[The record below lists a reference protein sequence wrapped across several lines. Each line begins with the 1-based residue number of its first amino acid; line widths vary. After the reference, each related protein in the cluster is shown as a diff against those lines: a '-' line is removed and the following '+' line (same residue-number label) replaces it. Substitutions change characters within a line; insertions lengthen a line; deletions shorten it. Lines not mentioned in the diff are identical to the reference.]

1 MTNSQDIIVT
11 EGRAKKAV
19 DSLTTEL
26 MMPKVNDKVKTAVE
40 NDRTRTGTITR
51 FYPYIDRA
59 EVKLDNTN
67 EKILCKILHRYGG
80 ELIDFFTPLAER
92 VEFDDK
98 LGEKYIV
105 PRVHQNVLVLKIHD
119 DDSQENLVMGYFLKD
134 EVIEFNPAS
143 PGNAKLAAIGVTNDY
158 YIKFGIDG
166 LSYKLPKKS
175 STQVGYFED
184 EMQTIE
190 HYTTDETYS
199 KEEVDEKIK
208 EAQKGNDTN
217 LDEKI
222 YTELLEASEDY
233 KQMSYENKYFL
244 FRGDCWTI
252 NNNFE
257 SSAAITSEST
267 TDFKVTGT
275 FRTKQ
280 DLVGIYW
287 NSEDIITHPYISYGK
302 RTDYRNV
309 VLEFDYTM
317 TGCKDFSYNN
327 IENNPVSLT
336 IATGNGE
343 IYYFNMFDFVQDN
356 HVTINFDNLIKTAGT
371 QYLDSNGDTITLGNG
386 ETKRVDVSDVKFIMI
401 VLIPNNYESVVTH
414 PIQYQIMNNIDFVCE
429 ITNISV
435 TNGAICEEHIP
446 LAPHKYRICEG
457 YDDFYNL
464 NPHRVCKEMRKLGY
478 DEWCDLYIG
487 ASHFYEKN
495 GTVGDTIKV
504 EKWVVYDENNEKT
517 EYDDI
522 VEGTEDI
529 GKWEQIFDHSRTEKM
544 VLDKDVPLNKAFS
557 AWLDCYSRELLANDC
572 PNLVVSVSMEN
583 LQCPQSWRQKDC
595 NGNYAIT
602 GWIPST
608 FFYSPCNSEVAPYM
622 QSVSEACLDIV
633 VANGM
638 QPILQMG
645 EAWWWW
651 NENDIP
657 VDPVT
662 KKPICEKC
670 YQAPCFYDLATRNK
684 YHDEFGKNIPEYT
697 TSWDA
702 NYDADMMFWLNKQ
715 LCEYSDSL
723 RAVVKSDRYSNG
735 LYMAL
740 FFPPSVT
747 DVDRVPSMMQDAN
760 YLKDAYH
767 PDKLDVL
774 QIEDYDWV
782 IWESPHHKEAYTI
795 GQDLGFPEDRLHYF
809 GGFVQ
814 YPEDARI
821 YWRLIKQSMDE
832 AIEKKF
838 KEVYV
843 WAGSQVRRD
852 HKMIGYDKYE
862 LVQNLLK

>member
-1 MTNSQDIIVT
+1 MANNSNDITVT
-11 EGRAKKAV
+11 DARFKKALEQGV
-19 DSLTTEL
+19 SHVINQTVPQMISEA
-26 MMPKVNDKVKTAVE
+26 VKD
-40 NDRTRTGTITR
+40 NSIRTGMVTK
-51 FYPYIDRA
+51 FYPYLDKA
-59 EVKLDNTN
+59 EVQLDNVN
-67 EKILCKILHRYGG
+67 QKVLCQLGHRYVGV
-80 ELIDFFTPLAER
+80 LIDFYTPGGNESYCEKLHEPCIIPFEPLYCMVVKLHEDDSDDYLLVDYYYPQDIVGFAPPPQGNMRFSCFR
-92 VEFDDK
+92 VSNEDYVQF
-98 LGEKYIV
+98 GV
-105 PRVHQNVLVLKIHD
+105 NGLKIQTKEPMKHYYGEYED
-119 DDSQENLVMGYFLKD
+119 DVKEH
-134 EVIEFNPAS
+134 EV
-143 PGNAKLAAIGVTNDY
+143 
-158 YIKFGIDG
+158 
-166 LSYKLPKKS
+166 
-175 STQVGYFED
+175 
-184 EMQTIE
+184 
-190 HYTTDETYS
+190 YTKEETYS
-199 KEEVDEKIK
+199 KDEVDEKIK
-208 EAQKGNDTN
+208 DSHGHDGDF
-217 LDEKI
+217 DEKI
-222 YTELLEASEDY
+222 YTELLNASEDY

-257 SSAAITSEST
+257 SSAAITSETT
-267 TDFKVTGT
+267 TDFTVTGT

-287 NSEDIITHPYISYGK
+287 NSEDLITHPYISYGK

-327 IENNPVSLT
+327 LENHPVSVT
-336 IATGNGE
+336 IAGGNGE
-343 IYYFNMFDFVQDN
+343 TYYFNMFNFIN
-356 HVTINFDNLIKTAGT
+356 NGHATIPFNNLVITAGG
-371 QYLDSNGDTITLGNG
+371 QYRNAAGELITVPDGQ
-386 ETKRVDVSDVKFIMI
+386 TKKVDASDIKFVML
-401 VLIPNNYESVVTH
+401 VLIPENYDPNTAH
-414 PIQYQIMNNIDFVCE
+414 PTTYHIMENVDFTCE
-429 ITNISV
+429 ITNIEV
-435 TNGAICEEHIP
+435 TNGAICEEHIQ
-446 LAPHKYRICEG
+446 LEPHKYRICEG

-478 DEWCDLYIG
+478 VEWCDLYIG
-487 ASHFYEKN
+487 ASHFYEKS
-495 GTVGDTIKV
+495 GTVNDTI
-504 EKWVVYDENNEKT
+504 DASDFNHT
-517 EYDDI
+517 
-522 VEGTEDI
+522 
-529 GKWEQIFDHSRTEKM
+529 RTEKM
-544 VLDKDVPLNKAFS
+544 VLDKNVPLNKAFI

-595 NGNYAIT
+595 NGNYALT
-602 GWIPST
+602 GWVPST

-651 NENDIP
+651 NENDRP
-657 VDPVT
+657 NQP
-662 KKPICEKC
+662 
-670 YQAPCFYDLATRNK
+670 PCFYDLATRNK
-684 YHDEFGKNIPEYT
+684 YHNEFGKNIPEYT
-697 TSWDA
+697 SSWDA

-723 RAVVKSDRYSNG
+723 RAVVKSDRYSKG

-747 DVDRVPSMMQDAN
+747 DVDRVPAMMQDAN

-821 YWRLIKQSMDE
+821 YWRLIKQSMDD
-832 AIEKKF
+832 AIAKKF